1 MEARGVG
8 PRTAIVICARNEAQS
23 IRASISSAKTPGAS
37 VYVLADNCSDSTAAC
52 AFEAGAKV
60 LERCD
65 ADRLG
70 KGHALAWLMGHGA
83 HMFGQFERIIILD
96 ADSRVDAGFMRAI
109 ETAFAKGA
117 LVVQAFVRPV
127 GASQSPASALAAYSE
142 LLSQLMG
149 DRIRSWLGWSVQL
162 RGTGMAFRP
171 EVLREVVA
179 GLSTRV
185 EDVELTL
192 RLARR
197 GIRIHWVPEAVVYD
211 PKPPDAGRVSRQRAR
226 WLQGQVEVWRAYWRD
241 ILALALRGG
250 PNAWSLLWAVLAKP
264 KTLLSAVKVLL
275 LALAIALPVGGQ
287 VRVAI
292 RAALGL
298 SVAVDFTYYLI
309 GLLLVEERGM
319 YARSLLAAPLYLL
332 VWLRSVALGLRSKDA
347 WLRARD

>member
-1 MEARGVG
+1 MIGFIIAAHNEARVVRDTVRRVVSAG
-8 PRTAIVICARNEAQS
+8 PAFIV
-23 IRASISSAKTPGAS
+23 
-37 VYVLADNCSDSTAAC
+37 ADNCSDDTARC
-52 AFEAGAKV
+52 ASQAGAV
-60 LERCD
+60 VYERSD
-65 ADRLG
+65 LLVPG
-70 KGHALAWLMGHGA
+70 KGAALSWLMETAGPDLEA
-83 HMFGQFERIIILD
+83 ADLLVVLD
-96 ADSRVDAGFMRAI
+96 ADTLINDGFVRAV
-109 ETAFAKGA
+109 EAAFARGA
-117 LVVQAFVRPV
+117 LVAQAFVCPV

-142 LLSQLMG
+142 LLSQLIG

-211 PKPPDAGRVSRQRAR
+211 PKPSNAGRVSRQRAR

-250 PNAWSLLWAVLAKP
+250 PGAWSLLWAVLAKP
-264 KTLLSAVKVLL
+264 KTLLFAAKALL
-275 LALAIALPVGGQ
+275 LMLAIALPLGGRLRMALAA
-287 VRVAI
+287 VLGLGVAI
-292 RAALGL
+292 DLA
-298 SVAVDFTYYLI
+298 YYLV
-309 GLLLVEERGM
+309 GLLLVEERGL
-319 YARSLLAAPLYLL
+319 YARSLLAAPLYLV
-332 VWLRSVALGLRSKDA
+332 VWLKSVVLGLRSKEG